1 MKPSYLIRTL
11 GLITGLLFIG
21 VAAQA
26 ATALTSVK
34 TDKPILLSG
43 VADNA
48 WQKAAPLKV
57 TLDNLPYEP
66 SNGYAGMQETTVTI
80 KSLYDDEYIYFLLQY
95 NDPTE
100 SLARFPWIKQ
110 QDGTWKQ
117 MKKKDS
123 TGHDNTY
130 YEDKVGMFW
139 DINTKGF
146 ASDGCAIACHMDIE
160 GDTSAGRKFTDNP
173 GETIDMW
180 HVKNVRTSPLGQAD
194 DQFVDSTSD
203 GKTNKGWGRKGDVK
217 TGGGYTNNINKDKT
231 HPAYMNFPPSGAA
244 KYYVLPSLKTPFVD
258 IFKPGDVVPGII
270 ITPFQGPRAD
280 IEMRGKW
287 DKGIWTVEIRRKLVT
302 SGEKANIQDVQFDDL
317 SKTYHFGISVFDNSQ
332 INHLYHDDVLTLKFK

>member
-11 GLITGLLFIG
+11 GLIVGLLFIG
-21 VAAQA
+21 VTAQA
-26 ATALTSVK
+26 ATTLTSVK
-34 TDKPILLSG
+34 TNKHILLSG
-43 VADNA
+43 TPDNA

-66 SNGYAGMQETTVTI
+66 SNGYEGMQKTTVTM
-80 KSLYDDEYIYFLLQY
+80 KSLYDDDYIYFLIQY
-95 NDPTE
+95 DDATE

-110 QDGTWKQ
+110 KDGTWKQ
-117 MKKKDS
+117 MSNKDS

-130 YEDKVGMFW
+130 YEDKVGLW
-139 DINTKGF
+139 WNINTKGF
-146 ASDGCAIACHMDIE
+146 SDEGCMISCHMDME
-160 GDTSAGRKFTDNP
+160 GDTSAGRKFTNNP

-180 HVKNVRTSPLGQAD
+180 HVKNVRTSPLGQVD

-217 TGGGYTNNINKDKT
+217 TGGGYKNNVNKDKT
-231 HPAYMNFPPSGAA
+231 GPAYMNFPPSEKH

-258 IFKPGDVVPGII
+258 IYKPGDVVPGIVI
-270 ITPFQGPRAD
+270 DAFEGPRAD

-287 DKGIWTVEIRRKLVT
+287 DKGVWTLEIRRKLVT
-302 SGEKANIQDVQFDDL
+302 TGEKSNIQDVQFDDL
-317 SKTYHFGISVFDNSQ
+317 SKDYNFGISVFDNSQ

>member
-1 MKPSYLIRTL
+1 MKPSYLFRTL

-43 VADNA
+43 VVDNA
-48 WQKAAPLKV
+48 WLKATPMKV

-130 YEDKVGMFW
+130 YEDKVGIFW

-160 GDTSAGRKFTDNP
+160 GDTSAGRKYTDNP

-217 TGGGYTNNINKDKT
+217 TGGGYTNNVNKDKT

-244 KYYVLPSLKTPFVD
+244 K
-258 IFKPGDVVPGII
+258 
-270 ITPFQGPRAD
+270 
-280 IEMRGKW
+280 
-287 DKGIWTVEIRRKLVT
+287 
-302 SGEKANIQDVQFDDL
+302 
-317 SKTYHFGISVFDNSQ
+317 
-332 INHLYHDDVLTLKFK
+332 